1 MTIKEPEIFAL
12 IEKIGDHYQKNIDNQ
27 HVRKAFVSLSVPSG
41 TWDLIETLTAKSHM
55 YKYQGYPI
63 QELYDHILAAAN
75 FVYQVRQQVLPN
87 LSVLVG
93 RAQPGQE
100 VLIKMVVNN
109 FPTNLSIFA
118 DMLNELFMK
127 TTELDRTSNR
137 PPFFEKTPE
146 LSQIG
151 HFLIG

>member
-1 MTIKEPEIFAL
+1 LTIKEPDIFAL

-27 HVRKAFVSLSVPSG
+27 HVRKAFVNLSVPSG

-63 QELYDHILAAAN
+63 QELYDHILAAAS
-75 FVYQVRQQVLPN
+75 FVYHVRQQVIPN

-100 VLIKMVVNN
+100 VLIKMVINN

-118 DMLNELFMK
+118 DMLNELYMK
-127 TTELDRTSNR
+127 ITELDRMNNQ
-137 PPFFEKTPE
+137 PPFYEKTPG
-146 LSQIG
+146 LSEIG